1 MELGKETKM
10 TNKLKLLGLA
20 MIAVALIIPG
30 AAQAKTFKIGV
41 TVIVSHPALEAD
53 QQGFEKAIADA
64 GLKAEYDYQNAQG
77 DMANA
82 TTIAQKFKND
92 DLDLVHAIATPT
104 SQAAVKVIKN
114 KPIVYSSVTD
124 PVDAGLVKTMGP
136 SGTNVTGISDAW
148 PIERQIELY
157 HQMLPSAKK
166 WGTVYNA
173 GDANSVKSIGW
184 TRDAMKK
191 FGLELVEVTISNSAE
206 VYTGAQTL
214 VGRVDAIY
222 ITSDNTVVS
231 ALESVVKVAN
241 NKKIPLFGGDTTTVE
256 KGMIAAYGLNYFQVG
271 YSAGKKAVLVLKG
284 QDPGTVPSG
293 LTENLS
299 LWINLKAAK
308 DQGVTVPEKFINMA
322 EKVFR

>member
-1 MELGKETKM
+1 MSKRT
-10 TNKLKLLGLA
+10 LLVLV
-20 MIAVALIIPG
+20 VAL
-30 AAQAKTFKIGV
+30 AAVLAVSGTALAKTYKIGV
-41 TVIVSHPALEAD
+41 TVIVSHPALESD
-53 QQGFEKAIADA
+53 QEGFEKAIAEA
-64 GLKAEYDYQNAQG
+64 GLEAEYDYQNAQG

-92 DLDLVHAIATPT
+92 KLDLVHAIATPT

-114 KPIVYSSVTD
+114 HPIVYSSVTD

-166 WGTVYNA
+166 WGTIYNA
-173 GDANSVKSIGW
+173 GDANSVKSISW

-271 YSAGKKAVLVLKG
+271 YSAGKKAVLILKG

-299 LWINLKAAK
+299 LWLNLKAAK
-308 DQGVTVPEKFINMA
+308 DQNVTVSEKFVKMA

>member
-1 MELGKETKM
+1 MAK
-10 TNKLKLLGLA
+10 KLRWLCVA
-20 MIAVALIIPG
+20 VMIVALAVPG
-30 AAQAKTFKIGV
+30 AAMAKTFKIGV

-53 QQGFEKAIADA
+53 QQGFEKAIAEA
-64 GLKAEYDYQNAQG
+64 GLEAEYDYQNAQG

-157 HQMLPSAKK
+157 HQMVPSAKK

-191 FGLELVEVTISNSAE
+191 FGLELVEVSISNSAE
-206 VYTGAQTL
+206 VYSGAQTL

-241 NKKIPLFGGDTTTVE
+241 NKNIPLFGGDTTTVE

-271 YSAGKKAVLVLKG
+271 YSAGKKAVLVLNG

-308 DQGVTVPEKFINMA
+308 DQNVTVADKFVKMA

>member
-1 MELGKETKM
+1 M
-10 TNKLKLLGLA
+10 NNNLKWLVVA
-20 MIAVALIIPG
+20 MVTVALIIPG
-30 AAQAKTFKIGV
+30 AALAKTYKIGV
-41 TVIVSHPALEAD
+41 TVIVSHPALESD
-53 QQGFEKAIADA
+53 QKGFEKAIAEA
-64 GLKAEYDYQNAQG
+64 GLEADYDYQNAQG

-157 HQMLPSAKK
+157 HQMVPSAKK
-166 WGTVYNA
+166 WGTIYNA
-173 GDANSVKSIGW
+173 GDANSVKSISW

-191 FGLELVEVTISNSAE
+191 FGLELIEVSISNSAE

-231 ALESVVKVAN
+231 ALDSVVKVAN

-271 YSAGKKAVLVLKG
+271 YSAGKKAVLILKG

-293 LTENLS
+293 LTDNLS

-308 DQGVTVPEKFINMA
+308 DQNVTVPEKFVKMA

>member
-1 MELGKETKM
+1 MTKTLKWLGV
-10 TNKLKLLGLA
+10 A
-20 MIAVALIIPG
+20 VMIVALMVPG
-30 AAQAKTFKIGV
+30 AAMAKTFKIGV
-41 TVIVSHPALEAD
+41 TVIVSHPALESD
-53 QQGFEKAIADA
+53 QKGFEKAISEA
-64 GLKAEYDYQNAQG
+64 GLEAEYDYQNAQG

-92 DLDLVHAIATPT
+92 KLDLVHAIATPT

-114 KPIVYSSVTD
+114 HPIVYSSVTD

-157 HQMLPSAKK
+157 HQMVPSAKK
-166 WGTVYNA
+166 WGTIYNA
-173 GDANSVKSIGW
+173 GDANSVKSISW
-184 TRDAMKK
+184 TRDAMQK

-222 ITSDNTVVS
+222 ITSENTVVS
-231 ALESVVKVAN
+231 ALDSVVKVAN

-271 YSAGKKAVLVLKG
+271 YSAGKKAVLILKG
-284 QDPGTVPSG
+284 MDPGAVPSG

-299 LWINLKAAK
+299 LWVNLKAAK
-308 DQGVTVPEKFINMA
+308 DQGVTVSEKFIKMA